1 VPLKAVYNHL
11 VDATERISVFL
22 TSLITSP
29 VDREVKLE
37 FTTNTPVQITMNGK
51 AVMEEDYIDDTA
63 LGRFISGTHFTKI
76 TQMKA
81 GTNTLVVDCSGAENF
96 HARWFFG
103 CAITSPDG
111 DLLFELT
118 YE

>member
-1 VPLKAVYNHL
+1 MYSHL
-11 VDATERISVFL
+11 EDATEKISVFL

-37 FTTNTPVQITMNGK
+37 FTTYTPVHITINGK
-51 AVMEEDYIDDTA
+51 AVVEEDYIDDTA

-76 TQMKA
+76 AQLKS
-81 GTNTLVVDCSGAENF
+81 GTNALVVDCIGVENI

-103 CAITSPDG
+103 CVITSPDG
-111 DLLFELT
+111 DLLFDLS